1 MKKLLV
7 IFLLFFPVYGAWALE
22 LICTHRYTSSFDP
35 SGYESMVWKR
45 VIKINT
51 WFKTAYEKS
60 EYHTNGSKWNVITL
74 NDMTIESKHKWKS
87 ITKTMTIN
95 RTNGNLRTTLQH
107 DVDPVP
113 TTGKGECKKHKK
125 KF

>member
-1 MKKLLV
+1 MKCGFAEKD
-7 IFLLFFPVYGAWALE
+7 IIEKWANGE
-22 LICTHRYTSSFDP
+22 EIPKPPQPKSPPPQPPSNFDD
-35 SGYESMVWKR
+35 ENQV
-45 VIKINT
+45 NT
-51 WFKTAYEKS
+51 FKTAYEKS